1 MRGGPTGD
9 PSSAEGFWPSTS
21 GVRRDRT
28 PNTMLDIKYIRQNTD
43 KVREAIKNK
52 NVDLDL
58 DKLLALDARRRELVE
73 SSEALRAEQNK
84 RSKGP
89 QSPVDLEELKALKEK
104 LKVMQN
110 ELACVDVDFD
120 TLMLQVP
127 NIPSQDTPVGK
138 DESENRVLRQW
149 EKPRIFSAEG
159 GSVSGGDFKA
169 KEHWE
174 LGEALD
180 LIDNERAAQVSGA
193 RFTYLKGPL
202 ALMQFALIQ
211 HALSI
216 FTDEKL
222 LKKIIKQ
229 AGLSVKPKAF
239 VPVVPPVMIRPDVMQ
254 KMARLEPREERYHIP
269 SDDLYL
275 VGSAE
280 HTMGAMH
287 MGEIFKEEELPKRYI
302 GYSTAFRR
310 EAGSYGK
317 DMKGILRLHQFDKL
331 EMESFSLPEDSIEE
345 QNLFVAIQEY
355 LVQSLNIPYQVVAI
369 CTGDMGKPDA
379 RQIDIEMWMP
389 GQNRY
394 RETHTADLM
403 TDYQSRRLGIKV
415 KRESSSE
422 FVHMNDATALAI
434 GRTLIAIMEN
444 YQTKK
449 GTIEVPKVLRKYMG
463 ALKEIK

>member
-1 MRGGPTGD
+1 
-9 PSSAEGFWPSTS
+9 
-21 GVRRDRT
+21 
-28 PNTMLDIKYIRQNTD
+28 MLDIKFIRQNPD
-43 KVREAIKNK
+43 KVRGAIKNK

-58 DKLLALDARRRELVE
+58 DKLLVADERRRHLLGEAE
-73 SSEALRAEQNK
+73 SGKAEQNR

-104 LKVMQN
+104 IKMIEN
-110 ELACVDVDFD
+110 ELKSVEEEFER
-120 TLMLQVP
+120 LMMLVP
-127 NIPSQDTPVGK
+127 NIPSEDTPVGK
-138 DESENRVLRQW
+138 DESGNKVLRQW
-149 EKPRIFSAEG
+149 GKPRQF
-159 GSVSGGDFKA
+159 DFKP

-193 RFTYLKGPL
+193 RFTYLKGSL

-211 HALSI
+211 HALSV

-229 AGLSVKPKAF
+229 AGLNIKSKPF
-239 VPVVPPVMIRPDVMQ
+239 VPIIPPVMIRPDVMQ

-287 MGEIFKEEELPKRYI
+287 MGETFKEEELPKRYI

-331 EMESFSLPEDSIEE
+331 EMESFSLLEDSIQE
-345 QNLFVAIQEY
+345 QDLFVAIQKY
-355 LVQSLNIPYQVVAI
+355 LVELLNIPYQVVAI

-403 TDYQSRRLGIKV
+403 TDYQARRLGIKV
-415 KRESSSE
+415 KRENGSE

-434 GRTLIAIMEN
+434 GRTLIAIMDN
-444 YQTKK
+444 YQTRR

-463 ALKEIK
+463 GIKEIK